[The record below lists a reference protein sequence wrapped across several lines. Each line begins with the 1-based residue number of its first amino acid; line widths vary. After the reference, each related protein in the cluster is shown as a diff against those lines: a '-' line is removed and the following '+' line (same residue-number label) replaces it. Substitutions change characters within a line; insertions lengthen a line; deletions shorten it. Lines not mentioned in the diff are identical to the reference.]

1 MLIYHPV
8 YDINH
13 CLFRFLLIL
22 EMSNKKAFQWEL
34 FRLMDFY
41 LLFPSQI
48 QKIDPLPKSLIS
60 YKKMIN
66 AIPVEYEVLSNSK
79 RIFFDLQNIQTTTVY
94 NLLAKGLLDVELF
107 EQHKVLK
114 RTSQNLSQELQ
125 KKIKESHLH
134 KNLWFEFI
142 MTGLADIEF
151 FGKAGI
157 KSRSG
162 LMEFKYDIS
171 PVQNKF

>member
-22 EMSNKKAFQWEL
+22 EKSNTNVFQWEL

-41 LLFPSQI
+41 LLFPNQI
-48 QKIDPLPKSLIS
+48 KKINPLPNSLRA
-60 YKKMIN
+60 YKKIIN
-66 AIPVEYEVLSNSK
+66 EIPVDYEVLSNSK
-79 RIFFDLQNIQTTTVY
+79 RIFFDLQNIQSATVF
-94 NLLAKGLLDVELF
+94 NLIAKGLLDADSF
-107 EQHKVLK
+107 EQKRELK
-114 RTSQNLSQELQ
+114 RTSVKLPNRLQ
-125 KKIKESHLH
+125 KKIDDSHLQ
-134 KNLWFEFI
+134 KKPWFDFV
-142 MTGLADIEF
+142 TNGLSEIELL
-151 FGKAGI
+151 GNSGI

-171 PVQNKF
+171 R